1 MVCDD
6 SDVLLILNFILFRG
20 EKPYVCN
27 ICTKSFSDPSAR
39 RRHVASHTGKKPY
52 MCSVCSLSFTRLDNL
67 KAHTKTHN
75 KERPDVEDTQVT
87 TVEAMTGNEKMHN
100 VLELQQYQLPTHTEQ
115 EIQLV
120 VTSEV
125 DNINLV
131 TGQKPGSISI
141 ITAENGPEE
150 LATGQTHSSLTL
162 LTHPSAHIQNLAL
175 VTQDALDSSAQIQTI
190 SVVEGQVS
198 SEQAE
203 QMHVI
208 TLTKEAMEHF
218 QVQHEAPHQL
228 QISSRPLQQLQVI
241 QQAMPQLSATQMP
254 HREQHNHSHTGAI
267 HISSQA
273 SQPISISQTSEQI
286 SSSQIQGQTFQ
297 IQAGTVSYLY
307 TTGLSPQ
314 S

>member
-1 MVCDD
+1 ME
-6 SDVLLILNFILFRG
+6 G
-20 EKPYVCN
+20 
-27 ICTKSFSDPSAR
+27 
-39 RRHVASHTGKKPY
+39 
-52 MCSVCSLSFTRLDNL
+52 
-67 KAHTKTHN
+67 
-75 KERPDVEDTQVT
+75 TQVT
-87 TVEAMTGNEKMHN
+87 TAEAMSGNEKMH
-100 VLELQQYQLPTHTEQ
+100 VLELQQYELPTHTEQ

-120 VTSEV
+120 VTSDM

-131 TGQKPGSISI
+131 AGQKPGSISI
-141 ITAENGPEE
+141 ITAENVPEE
-150 LATGQTHSSLTL
+150 LAAAGQTHSSLTL

-175 VTQDALDSSAQIQTI
+175 VTQDELDPSAQVQTI
-190 SVVEGQVS
+190 SVVESQVS

-218 QVQHEAPHQL
+218 QVQHGAPQQL
-228 QISSRPLQQLQVI
+228 QISSRPLQQLQMI
-241 QQAMPQLSATQMP
+241 QQAMPHLTATQEP
-254 HREQHNHSHTGAI
+254 LKEQQNHTGTI

-286 SSSQIQGQTFQ
+286 HSTQIQGQTFQ

-307 TTGLSPQ
+307 TTGLTPQ